1 METHRVRRVFC
12 SKHSKQCPI
21 VLFTGSQVVSV
32 DIMLTVIAS
41 HCPAL
46 KGSNFM
52 ALLSVGVL
60 TTATCEVQDINEVNP
75 VLWNYNAVDCVKLS
89 LWQALEVWISGE
101 KNWVFVRLRCHPR
114 RLRKSC
120 AIPGG
125 AWWHHHRAKLFRG
138 SWQTKLMTTADG
150 NWHCTTPD

>member
-1 METHRVRRVFC
+1 MGKPSWRWKLTEFGGFSVL
-12 SKHSKQCPI
+12 SISKQCPI

-52 ALLSVGVL
+52 TLLSVGVL

-89 LWQALEVWISGE
+89 LWQALEV
-101 KNWVFVRLRCHPR
+101 
-114 RLRKSC
+114 
-120 AIPGG
+120 
-125 AWWHHHRAKLFRG
+125 
-138 SWQTKLMTTADG
+138 
-150 NWHCTTPD
+150 

>member
-89 LWQALEVWISGE
+89 LWQALEV
-101 KNWVFVRLRCHPR
+101 
-114 RLRKSC
+114 
-120 AIPGG
+120 
-125 AWWHHHRAKLFRG
+125 
-138 SWQTKLMTTADG
+138 
-150 NWHCTTPD
+150 

>member
-89 LWQALEVWISGE
+89 LFGRPW
-101 KNWVFVRLRCHPR
+101 RCE
-114 RLRKSC
+114 
-120 AIPGG
+120 
-125 AWWHHHRAKLFRG
+125 FRG
-138 SWQTKLMTTADG
+138 KKIGFLFD
-150 NWHCTTPD
+150 